1 MSQIHPSLKEFAIP
15 VEDLESLDRNP
26 RRGNVE
32 AIMASYEEF
41 GQIKPIVARKT
52 SDGRNIVIAGNHQ
65 LEAARRLG
73 WGEIAVVFMEADE
86 QRALAFAVTE
96 NRTNE
101 LGFTDTTVL
110 YDVLETI
117 VDDYG
122 DLMLDL
128 GWDEFEMAL
137 MEPALE
143 PDVASTPGVYL
154 QPIIQQPVPERDV
167 PRQSSSVAPVA
178 VQDEDGEVR
187 LQAPSSIDARTAVTT
202 GASSVEVAGSSQAVV
217 QYSLVFEGGAQ
228 QKRWF
233 DFVRWLRSNPEL
245 EGETTSARLL
255 NFLENV
261 AEF

>member
-1 MSQIHPSLKEFAIP
+1 MNNIHSSLKGFAVPID
-15 VEDLESLDRNP
+15 DLASLDRNP

-41 GQIKPIVARKT
+41 GQVKPIVARKT
-52 SDGRNIVIAGNHQ
+52 SDGKNIVIAGNHQ

-73 WGEIAVVFMEADE
+73 WDEIAVVFMDADE

-101 LGFTDTTVL
+101 LGFTDTAVL
-110 YDVLETI
+110 YDILETI

-122 DLMLDL
+122 ALMEDL
-128 GWDEFEMAL
+128 GWDEFEMAI
-137 MEPALE
+137 MEPMIQPETDA
-143 PDVASTPGVYL
+143 TPGVYL
-154 QPIIQQPVPERDV
+154 QPIIQTEQEPSRTPVTPTQLQPI
-167 PRQSSSVAPVA
+167 A

-202 GASSVEVAGSSQAVV
+202 GAPSVEVAGGSQAVV

-233 DFVRWLRSNPEL
+233 DFVRWLRSNPDV
-245 EGETTSARLL
+245 EGDTTSARLL
-255 NFLENV
+255 CFLEGV